1 MLYLPLPH
9 TRLMLPLEVGFWEID
24 ELGETQLG
32 GPARTDKHARLPGV
46 GFLPQHTVM
55 SKGGHLAFSRFPS
68 GTHVADMVAI
78 QRFYGA
84 FSEVDLA

>member
-1 MLYLPLPH
+1 MGKESASLARRITDSGTEKVQDDHGLLYLPLPH

-55 SKGGHLAFSRFPS
+55 SKGR
-68 GTHVADMVAI
+68 T
-78 QRFYGA
+78 
-84 FSEVDLA
+84 